1 MNIND
6 SDKPIKK
13 EILAE
18 VSGEPS
24 ASLDIFG
31 RRAFQ
36 RELPLLLAEKKDESS
51 SDLMVVYGIN
61 SWIVFEVN
69 KQRMLKDFDSP
80 QKQN

>member
-6 SDKPIKK
+6 SGETIREK
-13 EILAE
+13 ILAE
-18 VSGEPS
+18 VSDEPS

-36 RELPLLLAEKKDESS
+36 RELPLLLSAKNEDGDSN
-51 SDLMVVYGIN
+51 LMVVYGLN
-61 SWIVFEVN
+61 SWIVLEVDK
-69 KQRMLKDFDSP
+69 KQMVKDFDRP

>member
-6 SDKPIKK
+6 SGETIKK

-18 VSGEPS
+18 VSDKPS

-36 RELPLLLAEKKDESS
+36 RELPFLLAEKKDEGS
-51 SDLMVVYGIN
+51 SDLMVVYGLN
-61 SWIVFEVN
+61 SWIVLEVDN
-69 KQRMLKDFDSP
+69 KQMVKDFDKP